1 MWGCWSEI
9 GGSYIYTRV
18 PQNLDFRLVL
28 KGGARVAVPLIGHN
42 SADGFRAGAD
52 ARNGS
57 KGGPQCHWTPGH
69 PCSAPLGS
77 RFARRWASCSIV
89 RVAAGL
95 EWSVEP
101 QCLAFEKCHGG
112 TFQHFN
118 IVRLLE
124 HGSRLPRPPERLVDY
139 TPSVAGLACLPPPA
153 ALEAWPACALVL
165 GLWRI

>member
-57 KGGPQCHWTPGH
+57 KGGPSATGHQVTP
-69 PCSAPLGS
+69 
-77 RFARRWASCSIV
+77 AR
-89 RVAAGL
+89 L
-95 EWSVEP
+95 
-101 QCLAFEKCHGG
+101 
-112 TFQHFN
+112 
-118 IVRLLE
+118 RLDRALRGE
-124 HGSRLPRPPERLVDY
+124 G
-139 TPSVAGLACLPPPA
+139 PPA
-153 ALEAWPACALVL
+153 
-165 GLWRI
+165 